1 MDDLEFRTRAF
12 SDPQDDRDDFRQAA
26 DTDPSR
32 RRLLDELGHLDL
44 EIRHTIN
51 SVPIPHDLQKRL
63 LGHSRP
69 TLRSRSPYLL
79 AASLV
84 VAAGL
89 GLSTMQTRP
98 NAQDLAFH
106 DALLNHV
113 HREAPRYANA
123 DADEVNWSEVEA
135 VLQAT
140 GARLASPEE
149 IEALHLTFA
158 NHCGFGG
165 GERGAHLVAQGEHGP
180 VSIIFTHN
188 TPVAGPLKLK
198 DERYKGRIIPLSE
211 GNVAVIGEKQEG
223 LRRFEKVIM
232 ANLQWAM

>member
-12 SDPQDDRDDFRQAA
+12 SDPQDDRDDFKQAA
-26 DTDPSR
+26 DFDPSR
-32 RRLLDELGHLDL
+32 RRLLDELAHLDL
-44 EIRHTIN
+44 EIRHAVN
-51 SVPIPHDLQKRL
+51 SVPIPHGLQKRL
-63 LGHSRP
+63 LAHSRP

-84 VAAGL
+84 VTAGL
-89 GLSTMQTRP
+89 GLSMMQTRP

-113 HREAPRYANA
+113 HREAPRYANSA
-123 DADEVNWSEVEA
+123 EVNWSEVEV

-140 GARLASPEE
+140 GARMASQEE

-165 GERGAHLVAQGEHGP
+165 GERGAHLVAQGEYGP

-188 TPVAGPLKLK
+188 KPVASPLKLK
-198 DERYKGRIIPLSE
+198 DERYKGRIIPLSQ
-211 GNVAVIGEKQEG
+211 GNMAVIGEKQEG

-232 ANLQWAM
+232 ANLEWAM